1 MPGDQQFPVNIV
13 TNSRGPTFLQVPGRV
28 ERGFKVLPDS
38 ETPTEETTSMRRE
51 PATPD
56 VLQDEILKAVAA
68 RGGVRTYARNSII
81 INEGEHADTFFI
93 ILSGKVKVFGSD
105 DAGNEVVYSIHGP
118 GEYVGEM
125 ALDGGVRTASVMTIE
140 ETACSVVS
148 GADLKVLVA
157 DLPEFALHLIHKL
170 IRRAREAT
178 EGVKN
183 LALLDVYG
191 RVCVLLTT
199 LAEDSDGALQTRDK
213 LTQQDIADRVGSS
226 REMVSRIFKELIS
239 GGYLSVE
246 AGRYT
251 ILKKL
256 PARW

>member
-1 MPGDQQFPVNIV
+1 
-13 TNSRGPTFLQVPGRV
+13 
-28 ERGFKVLPDS
+28 
-38 ETPTEETTSMRRE
+38 MRRE
-51 PATPD
+51 PVTPD
-56 VLQDEILKAVAA
+56 VLHEEILKAVAA
-68 RGGVRTYARNSII
+68 RGGIRTYPRNSII
-81 INEGEHADTFFI
+81 INEGERSDTFFI
-93 ILSGKVKVFGSD
+93 ILTGKVKVYGADES
-105 DAGNEVVYSIHGP
+105 GREVIYGTHGP

-125 ALDGGVRTASVMTIE
+125 ALDGGVRTASIRTIE

-148 GADLKVLVA
+148 GADLKDFIA
-157 DLPEFALHLIHKL
+157 AHPEFALHLIHKL

-191 RVCVLLTT
+191 RICVLLTG
-199 LAEDSDGALQTRDK
+199 LAEDTGGTLQIRDK

-226 REMVSRIFKELIS
+226 REMVSRIFKELIA
-239 GGYLSVE
+239 GGYISLDS
-246 AGRYT
+246 GYLT